1 MDSGADVCADPYF
14 RFSLCTIEVGLHPTR
29 SVSHVNIRDP
39 RQSQGVIRHKKTDS
53 HIRHVIILMLFVVTA
68 LNYADRAALSI
79 AGPAAAKQLGLD
91 AIAMGYVFSA
101 FGWAYVLGQVPGG
114 WLLDRFGSKQVYAL
128 SLLIWSVFT
137 GFQGLVGYLS
147 RAISPFIALFAMRLL
162 VGFAESP
169 SFPGNARIV
178 AAWFPT
184 RERGTAS
191 AIFNSAQ
198 YFATVLFAPV
208 MGWLTFSFG
217 WRYTF
222 FAMGGLG
229 VLLVPFWVRVV
240 HSPRDHPRISDAELD
255 QIERGGGLVNMD
267 AGRRGLAPDS
277 PSTLSLI
284 GQLLSNRMLVGIY
297 LGQYFITTLT
307 YFFITW
313 FPVYLVQ
320 ARGMTI
326 LKAGVVASLPA
337 VCGFAGGILGG
348 VLSDYLLRW
357 GYSLSAARKIP
368 IVTGM
373 LLSVCMIACN
383 YVYAIWVVVGI
394 MSLAFFGKGI
404 GALGWAVVSDTSPK
418 ESAGLSGAV
427 FNTFGN
433 MAGITTPIIIGYIV
447 QGTHSFNGAL
457 IFVAANALAAIMCY
471 LVIVG
476 EISRVE
482 LNKPA

>member
-1 MDSGADVCADPYF
+1 MPDVSTREPQP
-14 RFSLCTIEVGLHPTR
+14 SQETIGQRVT
-29 SVSHVNIRDP
+29 N
-39 RQSQGVIRHKKTDS
+39 S
-53 HIRHVIILMLFVVTA
+53 HIRYVIVLMLFLVTA

-79 AGPAAAKQLGLD
+79 AGPAAAKELGLSSV
-91 AIAMGYVFSA
+91 AMGYVFSA
-101 FGWAYVLGQVPGG
+101 FAWAYVLGQVPGG
-114 WLLDRFGSKQVYAL
+114 WLLDRFGSKQVYAV
-128 SLLIWSVFT
+128 SLLVWSLFT
-137 GFQGLVGYLS
+137 AFQGFVGQLS
-147 RAISPFIALFAMRLL
+147 RAISPLVALFVMRLL

-178 AAWFPT
+178 AAWFPA

-198 YFATVLFAPV
+198 YFATVLFAPL
-208 MGWLTFSFG
+208 MGWLTFRFG

-229 VLLVPFWVRVV
+229 VLLVPVWVRVV
-240 HSPRDHPRISDAELD
+240 HSPRDHPRISGAELD

-267 AGRRGLAPDS
+267 AGRRAPAPDS
-277 PSTLSLI
+277 PPALSVI
-284 GQLLSNRMLVGIY
+284 HQLLSNRMLVGIY

-348 VLSDYLLRW
+348 VLSDYLLRS
-357 GYSLSAARKIP
+357 GYSLTAARKVT

-383 YVYAIWVVVGI
+383 YVYATWVVVGI

-404 GALGWAVVSDTSPK
+404 GAMGWAVVSDTSPK

-457 IFVAANALAAIMCY
+457 IFVAANALAAIVCY

-476 EISRVE
+476 DISRVE
-482 LNKPA
+482 LKKPA

>member
-1 MDSGADVCADPYF
+1 MDPGGDVCAFPNF
-14 RFSLCTIEVGLHPTR
+14 RFNFCSIEVGLHKTP
-29 SVSHVNIRDP
+29 SVSHVRDP
-39 RQSQGVIRHKKTDS
+39 QESRGILRRTVTNSHARYVIL
-53 HIRHVIILMLFVVTA
+53 LMLFVVTA

-79 AGPAAAKQLGLD
+79 AGPAAAKELGLD

-114 WLLDRFGSKQVYAL
+114 WLLDRFGSKQVYAV
-128 SLLIWSVFT
+128 SLLVWSVFT
-137 GFQGLVGYLS
+137 GLQGLVGSFS
-147 RAISPFIALFAMRLL
+147 RAISPFIALFTMRLL

-178 AAWFPT
+178 AAWFPA

-191 AIFNSAQ
+191 AVFNSAQ
-198 YFATVLFAPV
+198 YFATVLYAPL
-208 MGWLTFSFG
+208 MGWITHSFG

-222 FAMGGLG
+222 MVMGGLG
-229 VLLVPFWVRVV
+229 ILLVPLWMRLI
-240 HSPRDHPRISDAELD
+240 HSPKDHPRISKTELE
-255 QIERGGGLVNMD
+255 QIESGGGLVDMD
-267 AGRRGLAPDS
+267 AGRNVLSPDKPPRFS
-277 PSTLSLI
+277 VI
-284 GQLLSNRMLVGIY
+284 QQLLGNRMLIGIY
-297 LGQYFITTLT
+297 MGQYFITTLT

-320 ARGMTI
+320 GRGMTI
-326 LKAGVVASLPA
+326 LKAGFVASLPA
-337 VCGFAGGILGG
+337 ICGFAGGILGG
-348 VLSDYLLRW
+348 ILSDYLLRQ
-357 GYSLSAARKIP
+357 GYSLTAARKIP
-368 IVTGM
+368 IVGGM
-373 LLSVCMIACN
+373 MLSICMIACN
-383 YVYAIWVVVGI
+383 YVDSAWIAVGI

-433 MAGITTPIIIGYIV
+433 IAGISTPIIIGYIV

-457 IFVAANALAAIMCY
+457 IFVAANAVAAAACY

-476 EISRVE
+476 EIARVE
-482 LNKPA
+482 LKTS